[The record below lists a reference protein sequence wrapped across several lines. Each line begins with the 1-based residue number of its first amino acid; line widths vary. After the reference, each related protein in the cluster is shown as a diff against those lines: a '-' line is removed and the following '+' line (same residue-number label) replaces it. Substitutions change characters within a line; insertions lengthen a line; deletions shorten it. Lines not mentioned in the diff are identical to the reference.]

1 MTNATKNAT
10 RNVTKN
16 ATAPAE
22 TKKVKSQQK
31 GATKAKREIKNVK
44 RASVDSHGDIVP
56 VDAKKVSVNSTKKA
70 NVTANAQKNMTTNA
84 TSNIS
89 KNSTVQA
96 NVTSLVN
103 MTSNKSL
110 NALAA
115 KNVTMNTTKNVTAN
129 ATKNVTANTT
139 ANATKAK
146 GLIAEAFDGAVN
158 LESMTEKITDINK
171 HGHYAVGSF
180 VQMNKTSNVSLDAN
194 TTVQANATSNVSKF
208 TGIGSTKG
216 QIELQQQEASQ
227 KSAEQMDEE
236 IDSAVYS
243 GEKTKVV
250 ADIEKITNK
259 IKTHGDSLMQ
269 KQSKIQEMMM
279 KMSEQI

>member
-1 MTNATKNAT
+1 MTA
-10 RNVTKN
+10 
-16 ATAPAE
+16 
-22 TKKVKSQQK
+22 
-31 GATKAKREIKNVK
+31 
-44 RASVDSHGDIVP
+44 
-56 VDAKKVSVNSTKKA
+56 
-70 NVTANAQKNMTTNA
+70 NA

-129 ATKNVTANTT
+129 ATKNVTANTS

-171 HGHYAVGSF
+171 HGHYAVGSSF
-180 VQMNKTSNVSLDAN
+180 VQKNKTSNVSLDAN

-216 QIELQQQEASQ
+216 QIELQ
-227 KSAEQMDEE
+227 
-236 IDSAVYS
+236 
-243 GEKTKVV
+243 
-250 ADIEKITNK
+250 
-259 IKTHGDSLMQ
+259 
-269 KQSKIQEMMM
+269 
-279 KMSEQI
+279 